1 MAKPQ
6 NPIIAQKKLEAM
18 LNKNTDKIKKMTE
31 DKNFITAKIAFLAV
45 TNYIANYSQVGGSY
59 YACSRF
65 EELYNKIKDLDNLDE
80 IIKICND
87 TLIPADRIKFDK
99 TSVIITKE
107 ELETAWPKDFLTY
120 SSM

>member
-18 LNKNTDKIKKMTE
+18 LNKNADKIKKMVE
-31 DKNFITAKIAFLAV
+31 DKNFITAKIVFLAV

-87 TLIPADRIKFDK
+87 TLNWSKGS
-99 TSVIITKE
+99 TVITKE
-107 ELETAWPKDFLTY
+107 DLETAWPKDFLTY